1 MEALVLT
8 GAFNKEGDF
17 SGLCETSRRII
28 DSSNL
33 HVARPQQLSWQQ
45 TLLALPQQ
53 LVWQHTCWHLALVVV
68 VSETIIMVVYVV
80 ILAET
85 CS

>member
-1 MEALVLT
+1 MILKAAHWFCVNVSFQTAGPFPGTVKLR
-8 GAFNKEGDF
+8 EG
-17 SGLCETSRRII
+17 SLKLY
-28 DSSNL
+28 L

-68 VSETIIMVVYVV
+68 VVVVSESIVL
-80 ILAET
+80 IL
-85 CS
+85 